1 MKIAITDA
9 CIFIDIYDLQLT
21 SKFFGLELDIHT
33 SVDVFNELYDEQKE
47 MLRAYQSV
55 GKLTLHSILEEDRKV
70 MFTKGYPK
78 SLSDNDKTV
87 LYLSEKI
94 DAMVLSSDKAVRNHA
109 KKLCV
114 EYHGM
119 LWVLD
124 KLIETNLIDKSTA
137 IEKINQLFKTNI
149 IYQNNL
155 ELKVEIDKRLGIW
168 SSN

>member
-21 SKFFGLELDIHT
+21 SKFFSLELDIHT
-33 SVDVFNELYDEQKE
+33 SIDVFNELYEEQKE
-47 MLRAYQSV
+47 ILRAFQQV

-70 MFTKGYPK
+70 IFAKNFPR

-94 DAMVLSSDKAVRNHA
+94 DAMVLSSDKAVRANA

-119 LWVLD
+119 LWVFD
-124 KLIETNLIDKSTA
+124 KLIEEGIINNKIA
-137 IEKINQLFKTNI
+137 IEKIRKLLATNM
-149 IYQNNL
+149 IYQNNA
-155 ELKVEIDKRLGIW
+155 ELITEIDKRIKLW
-168 SSN
+168 SK

>member
-21 SKFFGLELDIHT
+21 SKFFSLELDIHT
-33 SVDVFNELYDEQKE
+33 SIDVFNELYEEQKE
-47 MLRAYQSV
+47 ILRAFQQV

-70 MFTKGYPK
+70 IFAKNFPR

-94 DAMVLSSDKAVRNHA
+94 DAMVLSSDKAVRANA

-119 LWVLD
+119 LWVFD
-124 KLIETNLIDKSTA
+124 KLIEEGIINNKIA
-137 IEKINQLFKTNI
+137 IEKIRKLLATNM
-149 IYQNNL
+149 IYQNNT
-155 ELKVEIDKRLGIW
+155 ELITEIDKRIKLW
-168 SSN
+168 SK

>member
-33 SVDVFNELYDEQKE
+33 SVDVFNELYEEQKE
-47 MLRAYQSV
+47 MLRAFQSV
-55 GKLTLHSILEEDRKV
+55 GKFTLHSISGEDRKV
-70 MFTKGYPK
+70 MFSKNYPR

-94 DAMVLSSDKAVRNHA
+94 DAMVLSSDKAVRANA
-109 KKLCV
+109 KKICV

-119 LWVLD
+119 LWVFD
-124 KLIETNLIDKSTA
+124 KLVEEGLIDNIVA
-137 IEKINQLFKTNI
+137 IEKITQLISTNI
-149 IYQNNL
+149 IYQNNE
-155 ELKVEIDKRLGIW
+155 ELKIEITKRIKNW
-168 SSN
+168 SK

>member
-21 SKFFGLELDIHT
+21 SKFFSLELDIHT
-33 SVDVFNELYDEQKE
+33 SIDVFNELYEEQKE
-47 MLRAYQSV
+47 ILRAFQQV
-55 GKLTLHSILEEDRKV
+55 GKLTLHSIKEEDRKV
-70 MFTKGYPK
+70 IFAKNFPR

-94 DAMVLSSDKAVRNHA
+94 DAMVLSSDKAVRANA

-119 LWVLD
+119 LWVFD
-124 KLIETNLIDKSTA
+124 KLIEEGIINNENA
-137 IEKINQLFKTNI
+137 IEKIKKLLATNM
-149 IYQNNL
+149 IYQNNA
-155 ELKVEIDKRLGIW
+155 ELITEIDKRIKLW
-168 SSN
+168 SK

>member
-21 SKFFGLELDIHT
+21 SKFFSLELDIHT
-33 SVDVFNELYDEQKE
+33 SIDVFNELYEEQKE
-47 MLRAYQSV
+47 ILRAFQQV
-55 GKLTLHSILEEDRKV
+55 GKLTLHSIKEEDRKV
-70 MFTKGYPK
+70 IFAKNFPR

-94 DAMVLSSDKAVRNHA
+94 DAMVLSSDKAVRANA

-119 LWVLD
+119 LWVFD
-124 KLIETNLIDKSTA
+124 KLIEEGIINNENA
-137 IEKINQLFKTNI
+137 IEKIKKLLATNM
-149 IYQNNL
+149 IYQNNT
-155 ELKVEIDKRLGIW
+155 ELITEIDKRIKRW
-168 SSN
+168 SK

>member
-21 SKFFGLELDIHT
+21 SKFFSLELDIHT
-33 SVDVFNELYDEQKE
+33 SIDVFNELYEEQKE
-47 MLRAYQSV
+47 ILRAFQQV
-55 GKLTLHSILEEDRKV
+55 GKLTLHSILDEDRKV
-70 MFTKGYPK
+70 IFAKNFPR

-94 DAMVLSSDKAVRNHA
+94 DAMVLSSDKAVRANA

-119 LWVLD
+119 LWVFD
-124 KLIETNLIDKSTA
+124 KLIEEGIINTENA
-137 IEKINQLFKTNI
+137 IEKIRKLLATNM
-149 IYQNNL
+149 IYQNNA
-155 ELKVEIDKRLGIW
+155 ELITEIDKRIKLW
-168 SSN
+168 SK